1 MYVVGRFKYNQA
13 DPRVGYDH
21 TLDNTPDPIPN
32 SEVKLQWAR
41 LVLGWGTTRESRGV
55 VSVFLFLS
63 LSRAFLHGRFERK
76 EEEKNRGGDG
86 GIEPPTSCTRSRNH
100 TSRPITPRMGLFAW
114 KIPFYTLGVCT

>member
-55 VSVFLFLS
+55 VSVFFFLSLS
-63 LSRAFLHGRFERK
+63 LSRAFLHGRFGKKRRK
-76 EEEKNRGGDG
+76 KKWG
-86 GIEPPTSCTRSRNH
+86 
-100 TSRPITPRMGLFAW
+100 
-114 KIPFYTLGVCT
+114 